1 MRVITLNRHDNLRA
15 RMLSVFETVRAT
27 LIGGQVEIIIQR
39 PSKSREA
46 ECKYH
51 AMIGDI
57 ARTVEFECEEY
68 DAEGRVVAIER
79 RRYDTEVWKAKLLD
93 EFDREMKRQ
102 GTPLSHPG
110 RVVMSLDGKR
120 YITVR
125 PSSAK
130 FRKGESA
137 QFIEF
142 LYATGIELGATFSDP
157 SLRYYEEI
165 SERAAA

>member
-1 MRVITLNRHDNLRA
+1 MREIVIRPDANIRGRMRFVFEAVKKYLEGGPVVITLGRVSKTRA
-15 RMLSVFETVRAT
+15 
-27 LIGGQVEIIIQR
+27 Q
-39 PSKSREA
+39 
-46 ECKYH
+46 ECRYH

-57 ARTVEFECEEY
+57 ARSVVI
-68 DAEGRVVAIER
+68 DGRQ
-79 RRYDTEVWKAKLLD
+79 YDTEVWKAKLLE

-102 GTPLSHPG
+102 GTPLTHPG
-110 RVVMSLDGKR
+110 RIVMSLDGKR

-142 LYATGIELGATFSDP
+142 LYATGTDLGAMWSEP
-157 SLRYYEEI
+157 ALQYYQEA
-165 SERAAA
+165 SERVAA